1 VPTYSLTLEY
11 DGTDFAGWQIQPS
24 VRTAMGAFNDALR
37 TVTSETPALTAAG
50 RTDAGAHAHGQVVG
64 CTLERG
70 WAPDELRNALNATL
84 PADLAVRDV
93 AIRQDGF
100 DARRDAVERTY
111 RYLVVCRDGRS
122 PVMRRNAWTVRGPL
136 DIDAMRTAAAHLVGK
151 HDFAAF
157 GSSPRTGGATVR
169 HIASVSIERNAINST
184 DAAHDGDPVLETVAI
199 TVHAD
204 AFLRGM
210 MRSFTGALVKIGQG
224 RATPEWLAS
233 LVDTAT
239 RRDPSVAV
247 APARGLH
254 QWSVRYGPAPA
265 LQELAA

>member
-1 VPTYSLTLEY
+1 VPTYSITLEY

-24 VRTAMGAFNDALR
+24 VRTAMGVFKDALAA
-37 TVTSETPALTAAG
+37 VTSETPALSAAG
-50 RTDAGAHAHGQVVG
+50 RTDSGAHAHGQVVG
-64 CTLERG
+64 CTLART
-70 WAPDELRNALNATL
+70 WAPDELHNALNATL
-84 PADLAVRDV
+84 PVDVAVRGV
-93 AIRQDGF
+93 AFEHDGF
-100 DARRDAVERTY
+100 DARRDAKERTY
-111 RYLVVCRDGRS
+111 RYLIVCRDGRT

-136 DIDAMRTAAAHLVGK
+136 DIDAMRSAAAHLIGR

-157 GSSPRTGGATVR
+157 GTSPRPGGATVR
-169 HIASVSIERNAINST
+169 RVTDVRIDRHQIADDEGAPRI
-184 DAAHDGDPVLETVAI
+184 ETVVI

-224 RATPEWLAS
+224 RATSGWLAS

-239 RRDPSVAV
+239 KRDPSVAV

-254 QWSVRYGPAPA
+254 QWSVRYEPAH
-265 LQELAA
+265 ENVRLAA

>member
-1 VPTYSLTLEY
+1 VPTYSFTLEY

-24 VRTAMGAFNDALR
+24 VRTAMGAFSDALR
-37 TVTSETPALTAAG
+37 ALTSEAPALTAAG
-50 RTDAGAHAHGQVVG
+50 RTDSGAHAHGQVVG
-64 CTLERG
+64 CTLERA

-84 PADLAVRDV
+84 PADLAVRNV
-93 AIRQDGF
+93 AIRTVGF
-100 DARRDAVERTY
+100 DARRDAVDRTY
-111 RYLVVCRDGRS
+111 RYLIVCRDGRS

-136 DIDAMRTAAAHLVGK
+136 DIDAMRRAAAHLVGK

-157 GSSPRTGGATVR
+157 GSSPRVGGSTVR
-169 HIASVSIERNAINST
+169 QVTSVTIEH
-184 DAAHDGDPVLETVAI
+184 AAFGSDESQQPGEPVLESIAI

-210 MRSFTGALVKIGQG
+210 MRSFTGALVKIGRG

-239 RRDPSVAV
+239 SRDPSVSV

-254 QWSVRYGPAPA
+254 QWSVRYEPTSD
-265 LQELAA
+265 QELAA